1 MEKADVLVIGSG
13 VSGLFFALKAAQQNP
28 HLSIVVMAKSSSNNT
43 NTRYAQGGI
52 AVVRDQESDSFEK
65 HIEDTYN
72 AGGKIGD
79 RKVIEMVVKQAP
91 ERLEELLNFNISLDE
106 NKEGELD
113 LGLEGGH
120 SAHRIV
126 HYKDITGLEI
136 QTKLLAQIALNPSIP
151 LCENISV
158 VDLIPDVHNPK
169 ICRGAY
175 YYSHESGEL
184 KTFIAKC
191 VILCTGGCGQVFTY
205 STNPEIATGDGVAM
219 AYRMGAEIRDMRY
232 IQFHPTA
239 LYEADKNPSFLISEA
254 VRGFGAYVVNARGER
269 FLFDHDPAGEL
280 ATRDLVSNA
289 IGAELKKSGEK
300 TVFLDARH
308 LDQDAFYA
316 HFPTIS
322 DYCKSIG
329 LHMAKDLIPI
339 VPVAHYQC
347 GGIQVDMHAKT
358 SIENLYAIGECSH
371 SGLHGKNRLASNS
384 LLEALVYAHQCASYI
399 ATQCQA
405 DYCEDPLPKLPF
417 HISKKT
423 GNSNRE
429 LMRELKSAM
438 TSLYTEHAEINP
450 ILKRITDMEK
460 DAVKAL
466 DKPFLH
472 WDEIEWRNICQTALI
487 IVKDLA
493 ENQVN

>member
-136 QTKLLAQIALNPSIP
+136 QTKLLAQIALNPSIS
-151 LCENISV
+151 LRENISV
-158 VDLIPDVHNPK
+158 IDLIPDIHNPK
-169 ICRGAY
+169 SCRGAY
-175 YYSHESGEL
+175 YYSHETGEL
-184 KTFIAKC
+184 KAFVAKS
-191 VILCTGGCGQVFTY
+191 VLLCTGGCGQVFTY

-347 GGIQVDMHAKT
+347 GGIKVDMHAKT
-358 SIENLYAIGECSH
+358 TIENLYAIGECSH

-399 ATQCQA
+399 ATHIQEGNH
-405 DYCEDPLPKLPF
+405 EDIVPKLPF

-438 TSLYTEHAEINP
+438 TALYTEHAEINP

-460 DAVKAL
+460 DAVKAFE
-466 DKPFLH
+466 KPDLQ
-472 WDEIEWRNICQTALI
+472 WDEVEWRNICQTALI